1 MAAGETRT
9 GGWPAVVV
17 IGLLLGVNFFLNH
30 WIKKELKVTAPS
42 EREASPVA
50 DPEHSDPSGDPA
62 TLEFDPGENM
72 EMKKFSV
79 DKTEKKRERKQEE
92 KIIYELPISE
102 KYLLQ

>member
-1 MAAGETRT
+1 M
-9 GGWPAVVV
+9 

-30 WIKKELKVTAPS
+30 WIKKELKTTAPS
-42 EREASPVA
+42 ELEAPPVA
-50 DPEHSDPSGDPA
+50 DPEHPDPSGDPA

-72 EMKKFSV
+72 EKENSPV